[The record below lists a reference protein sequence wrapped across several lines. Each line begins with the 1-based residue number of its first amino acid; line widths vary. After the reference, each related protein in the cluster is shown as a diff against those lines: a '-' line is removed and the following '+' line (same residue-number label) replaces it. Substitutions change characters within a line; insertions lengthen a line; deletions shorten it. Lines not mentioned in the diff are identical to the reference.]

1 MNLYLGALLFYSV
14 FLMALGLFISRRV
27 KSSSD
32 FLVAG
37 RSLGPG
43 KIFATFLAAN
53 IGAGSTVGA
62 TGLGY
67 RYGLSAWWWVGS
79 ASIGTLLLSQFLGP
93 KLWRVA
99 KAHNLA
105 TLPDFLEFRYGKAV
119 KAIISVLFW
128 FGAMA
133 ILAAQLIAISW
144 ILNTVAGIPKWEGC
158 LIGGAVAIVYCTA
171 GGLMSSAFV
180 NMFEL
185 AVTMSGLLLAI
196 PFAIHALGGW
206 SHVHELVL
214 AQKGSGVATESMFS
228 VVGVGST
235 QIFAW
240 IAILIPSFMIS
251 PGLVQKVYGARDVKA
266 VRVGVGLNSLGQAIF
281 AFVPAVLG
289 LCAFAALPHLANA
302 ELALP
307 TAMKLLLPK
316 WLGVWTLASI
326 FSAELSATDAILFML
341 STSLAVDLYKTFLR
355 PNISQQKLLVASRVA
370 SVGAGVLGIIL
381 ATVLPSIIAAVKI
394 FYGLIAVSLFVPVVA
409 GLYSRRVLSSAAV
422 ASIVSALAATI
433 LTMRLTQNNGVGILS
448 PEAIGILTAAVVMI
462 GFRVFHPGRAE
473 DNSAFAGGTDA
484 R

>member
-14 FLMALGLFISRRV
+14 FLMALGLYISRRV
-27 KSSSD
+27 KNSSD

-43 KIFATFLAAN
+43 RIFATFLAAN

-67 RYGLSAWWWVGS
+67 RFGMSAWWWVGS

-93 KLWRVA
+93 KLWTMA
-99 KAHNLA
+99 KQHGLA
-105 TLPDFLEFRYGKAV
+105 TLPDFLEFRYGKTV
-119 KAIISVLFW
+119 KAMISVLFW
-128 FGAMA
+128 CGALA

-144 ILNTVAGIPKWEGC
+144 ILNTVANIPKWEGC
-158 LIGGAVAIVYCTA
+158 LIGGMVAIVYCTA

-214 AQKGSGVATESMFS
+214 AQKSTTATDATFNIVGAGSKQV
-228 VVGVGST
+228 
-235 QIFAW
+235 FAW
-240 IAILIPSFMIS
+240 IAILVPSFMIS
-251 PGLVQKVYGARDVKA
+251 PGLVQKIYGARDVKA
-266 VRVGVGLNSLGQAIF
+266 VRLGVGMNSIGQAIF
-281 AFVPAVLG
+281 AFVPPVLG
-289 LCAFAALPHLANA
+289 ICAFAALPHLANP

-307 TAMKLLLPK
+307 AAMKTLLPK

-341 STSLAVDLYKTFLR
+341 STSLAVDLYKTFLN
-355 PNISQQKLLVASRVA
+355 PTVSQQKLLVVSRITSA
-370 SVGAGVLGIIL
+370 GAGVLGILL
-381 ATVLPSIIAAVKI
+381 AAVLPSIIAAVSI
-394 FYGLIAVSLFVPVVA
+394 FYGLIAVSLFVPVLA
-409 GLYSRRVLSSAAV
+409 GLYSRRVLSSAAI
-422 ASIVSALAATI
+422 ASILSAIAATI
-433 LTMRLTQNNGVGILS
+433 LTIRLTHNQGIGVFS
-448 PEAIGILTAAVVMI
+448 PQAIGIATAAVVMI
-462 GFRVFHPGRAE
+462 GFRLIYPREAQ
-473 DNSAFAGGTDA
+473 NNLAFAGGTDA